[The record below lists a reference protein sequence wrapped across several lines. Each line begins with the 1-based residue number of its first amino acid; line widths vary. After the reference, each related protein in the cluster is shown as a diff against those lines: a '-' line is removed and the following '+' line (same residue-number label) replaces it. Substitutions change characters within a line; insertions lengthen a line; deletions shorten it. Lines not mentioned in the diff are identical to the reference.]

1 MVAQLLSY
9 LIRVAII
16 QYPGLLRGDSGFFAQ
31 LLLHSLRATSRR
43 ISLAHLIELVFP
55 HGAAD
60 VDREGLPLL
69 SEIFFVALLP
79 LHKEL

>member
-16 QYPGLLRGDSGFFAQ
+16 QYPGLLRGDPGFFAQ
-31 LLLHSLRATSRR
+31 LLLHSLRAASRR

-69 SEIFFVALLP
+69 PEIFFVALF
-79 LHKEL
+79 HKEL